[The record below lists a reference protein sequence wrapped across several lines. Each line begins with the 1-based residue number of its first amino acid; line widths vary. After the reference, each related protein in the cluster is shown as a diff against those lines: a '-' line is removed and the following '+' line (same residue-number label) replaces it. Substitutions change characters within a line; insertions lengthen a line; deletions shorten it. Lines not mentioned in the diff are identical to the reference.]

1 MRQSSVYLCLPLAA
15 CLAGCGSG
23 SGSSTASGTT
33 LDVTRS
39 QPGEVQRVD
48 DYPLYYMRTSSDYGF
63 DAYRRGATGGAVP
76 GPLAHGGAPRL
87 AWACTC
93 FATAPSGD
101 GPLFGRNFDWWH
113 RASLLLYASPPNA
126 LASLSMVDLYYL
138 DFVDPVSLDQLRGAR
153 DRIAQRAPYLP
164 FDGVNEKGVA
174 MGLMAVP
181 SAEPPFDAGKV
192 SLYDLALIRLV
203 LDYALDTNHAV
214 ELLGG
219 YNYRVTS
226 TPVHFLVAD
235 RSGTA
240 ALIEY
245 AGGQMRVTR
254 TEDPFMVATNFVVF
268 GSRAPVSTGCARYD
282 RAYAT
287 LSARNGVL
295 PRSEALDLLSAVS
308 QEITMWSA
316 VYDLTDPGVDVV
328 PGRRYGKAYRFAM
341 NGGR

>member
-23 SGSSTASGTT
+23 SSSSRASGTT
-33 LDVTRS
+33 ADVTRS

-93 FATAPSGD
+93 FSTAPSGD

-164 FDGVNEKGVA
+164 FA
-174 MGLMAVP
+174 
-181 SAEPPFDAGKV
+181 
-192 SLYDLALIRLV
+192 
-203 LDYALDTNHAV
+203 
-214 ELLGG
+214 
-219 YNYRVTS
+219 
-226 TPVHFLVAD
+226 
-235 RSGTA
+235 
-240 ALIEY
+240 
-245 AGGQMRVTR
+245 
-254 TEDPFMVATNFVVF
+254 
-268 GSRAPVSTGCARYD
+268 
-282 RAYAT
+282 
-287 LSARNGVL
+287 
-295 PRSEALDLLSAVS
+295 EALDLLSAVS
-308 QEITMWSA
+308 KEITMWSA
-316 VYDLTDPGVDVV
+316 DYDLTDAGVDVV

>member
-1 MRQSSVYLCLPLAA
+1 MTRSSVLLCLPLAA
-15 CLAGCGSG
+15 CLAGCGNGPSP
-23 SGSSTASGTT
+23 SAAPGTT
-33 LDVTRS
+33 IDVTRS
-39 QPGEVQRVD
+39 QPGELLRVD

-63 DAYRRGATGGAVP
+63 DAYRRGATGSAV
-76 GPLAHGGAPRL
+76 AAPRVHGEPHRP

-93 FATAPSGD
+93 FSTAPSGD

-113 RASLLLYASPPNA
+113 RASLLLYASPPSA

-138 DFVDPVSLDQLRGAR
+138 DFADTVGLDQLRGAR
-153 DRIAQRAPYLP
+153 DQIAQRAPYVP

-181 SAEPPFDAGKV
+181 SAEPPFDPGKV

-214 ELLGG
+214 ELLGE

-226 TPVHFLVAD
+226 TPVHFLIAD

-240 ALIEY
+240 ALVEY
-245 AGGQMRVTR
+245 VGGEMRVTR
-254 TEDPFMVATNFVVF
+254 TAEPFMVATNFVVY
-268 GSRAPVSTGCARYD
+268 GSQAPISTGCPRYD

-287 LSARNGVL
+287 LSARKGVL
-295 PRSEALDLLSAVS
+295 SRTEALDLLSAVS
-308 QEITMWSA
+308 QQITMWSA
-316 VYDLTDPGVDVV
+316 VYDLTGPGVEVV
-328 PGRRYGKAYRFAM
+328 PGRRYGNVYRFAM